1 MVVDDCFFKISH
13 MEFDEKRYE
22 ELLMKKIDTVKSLL
36 SKEKK
41 EDDGTSS
48 SSSSS
53 SCFKSICLAEGLLD
67 SRIEIFRS
75 LSKHYRQKCRF
86 PSRSV
91 RQRGVLTGVS
101 QMRRRRACAF
111 LPEPLP
117 FSHTRSMAACI
128 ENGAARVGRFSR
140 DSMGL
145 G

>member
-1 MVVDDCFFKISH
+1 MVASAGCLIP
-13 MEFDEKRYE
+13 EFLESLASEERGRIDEKTQTFLSLVAE
-22 ELLMKKIDTVKSLL
+22 EAPQKAFNSNRFRNL
-36 SKEKK
+36 
-41 EDDGTSS
+41 GTA
-48 SSSSS
+48 
-53 SCFKSICLAEGLLD
+53 C
-67 SRIEIFRS
+67 
-75 LSKHYRQKCRF
+75 
-86 PSRSV
+86 SRSV

>member
-1 MVVDDCFFKISH
+1 MKPSRRKYVHYPPCRFVQATCCVKAAECAGPRSPNQSKTSLGLSLGFP
-13 MEFDEKRYE
+13 EK
-22 ELLMKKIDTVKSLL
+22 
-36 SKEKK
+36 
-41 EDDGTSS
+41 
-48 SSSSS
+48 
-53 SCFKSICLAEGLLD
+53 
-67 SRIEIFRS
+67 
-75 LSKHYRQKCRF
+75 YRQKCRF